1 MIGDS
6 LQTSLQDVPS
16 MLFFII
22 RWRFLFA
29 ILHILTWDHT
39 HTLQIFYKLSSYF
52 WSNGLHSLHW
62 KDRDDYALW
71 RPEANKLLMKQM
83 IPQE

>member
-16 MLFFII
+16 MLFFIT

-29 ILHILTWDHT
+29 ILHILIWDHT
-39 HTLQIFYKLSSYF
+39 HTLQIF
-52 WSNGLHSLHW
+52 
-62 KDRDDYALW
+62 
-71 RPEANKLLMKQM
+71 
-83 IPQE
+83 